1 MGDAPVLIPDAGP
14 WITLAYADGLD
25 LLLKPGWP
33 VAMVDMVLEELTRS
47 QTPTSQQIGAWVK
60 DQCIPVWSTEVCR
73 MAAGRRQR
81 NLGEMAIQETMQA
94 LAMEDPPRRGV
105 FLFEDHKIARATFLL
120 PPGCLKVT
128 TRAFLLFLER
138 GGWLDSA
145 VAIERRAIEAG
156 RQFSRLRFP
165 LGFPTD

>member
-14 WITLAYADGLD
+14 WITLAYADCLD

-47 QTPTSQQIGAWVK
+47 QTPTSQRIGAWVK
-60 DQCIPVWSTEVCR
+60 DQRIPVWSTEVCR
-73 MAAGRRQR
+73 RAAGRRQR
-81 NLGEMAIQETMQA
+81 NVGEMAIQETMQA
-94 LAMEDPPRRGV
+94 LATEACAP
-105 FLFEDHKIARATFLL
+105 
-120 PPGCLKVT
+120 
-128 TRAFLLFLER
+128 FLLFQER

-165 LGFPTD
+165 LGFPPD